1 MRMSAKTITTTK
13 PTRRQVA
20 DQLISLLIPMDNIE
34 TGYGDLGH
42 FLYNNRETI
51 LDALEGRD
59 EKQ

>member
-1 MRMSAKTITTTK
+1 MSESKTTPR

-20 DQLISLLIPMDNIE
+20 DELISLLIPMDNIE
-34 TGYGDLGH
+34 TGYGDLGL

-59 EKQ
+59 EK